1 MRNKF
6 STIFLIVL
14 LLASA
19 GVVLARL
26 NVFAPKPCTVP
37 ITYSI
42 GTFDPKFGIT
52 QDQFLADVNQA
63 VQIWDNPTG
72 KTLFQYAPDGKL
84 KINLIYDN
92 RQEATDKLRALGL
105 TIDDSQSTYNSLK
118 ARYDSLN
125 AQYKLF
131 RQQLDADIAVY
142 EKNRAS
148 YEQQV
153 AFWNSKGGADR
164 KTAEKLNAQR
174 DELNAEAAVINK
186 EKNRINALVDEINSL
201 ASTLNRIGSALN
213 LDVSQ
218 YNQVG
223 SSRGTEFEEGLYKS
237 DSSGQEID
245 IYEFDSQNKLVRVLA
260 HELGHALGL
269 EHINTNPAAIM
280 YYLNQG
286 KNPAATAEDILA
298 VKQLCGLAK

>member
-1 MRNKF
+1 M
-6 STIFLIVL
+6 ILVL

-19 GVVLARL
+19 GVVAARFNL
-26 NVFAPKPCTVP
+26 FAPKPCAVP
-37 ITYSI
+37 ITYSL

-52 QDQFLADVNQA
+52 QAQFLDDLDQA
-63 VQIWDNPTG
+63 VKIWDDPTG

-125 AQYKLF
+125 AQYKLYK
-131 RQQLDADIAVY
+131 QQLDADIAAY

-153 AFWNSKGGADR
+153 AFWNSKGGADH

-174 DELNAEAAVINK
+174 DELNAQAATINK
-186 EKNRINALVDEINSL
+186 KKDQINALVDEINSL

-245 IYEFDSQNKLVRVLA
+245 IYEFDSQDKLIRVLA
-260 HELGHALGL
+260 HEFGHALGL
-269 EHINTNPAAIM
+269 EHLNINPSAIM

-286 KNPAATAEDILA
+286 KNPTATAEDILA
-298 VKQLCGLAK
+298 VKQLCGLNK